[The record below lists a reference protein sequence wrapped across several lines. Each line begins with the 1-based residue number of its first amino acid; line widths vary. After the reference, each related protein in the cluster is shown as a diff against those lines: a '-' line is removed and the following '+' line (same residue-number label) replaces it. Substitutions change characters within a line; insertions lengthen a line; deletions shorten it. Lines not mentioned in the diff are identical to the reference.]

1 MAFTAPPRP
10 PDSSPPGSIEPID
23 RGELEALIEA
33 LIEEARQ
40 RARRRRRRY
49 GAIVLLIAAVGSC
62 GVPRRRRARR
72 GRGGN
77 SRHSPR
83 PGGAKPGRG
92 HAVGVAARSA
102 PGRHHLRVG
111 DRVRPAHTEHGLH
124 RGHERQARRLS
135 GGGGPCRGGACTR
148 RATPGSTGARSG
160 SSPIS
165 TRVDALAADPRR
177 PGTLYAG
184 TGVAV
189 YKTVN
194 GGRSWRGWNRGLLP
208 SPPVI
213 KRGQMK
219 GTPGWRRAEGWVGA
233 LAVDPVDSRIVWAGS
248 GGGVK
253 KSTDGGRS
261 WKTVLWRGRYM
272 GVGALAI
279 APTRP
284 QTVYAGV
291 SYSTPANCGIGFFI
305 PCVDEAVL
313 LKTTDG
319 GATWK
324 PTGLVLAGP
333 QEPSALLVDL
343 RRPSTLYAAVGA
355 TVLESDDGGD
365 SWKTISHGG
374 GSDDQALPGN
384 HRVSS
389 LAVDPSGAVFA
400 AAPTDDGGIFK
411 TTDAGATWT
420 HVVSGVAVDHV
431 AVDPR
436 QPTTI
441 YAVGTQWSRVGTPAV
456 QANKTLVLRSTD
468 GGRTWSS
475 AG

>member
-1 MAFTAPPRP
+1 MPLAPLPADIIFTSAIAFDPRTP
-10 PDSSPPGSIEPID
+10 NTV
-23 RGELEALIEA
+23 
-33 LIEEARQ
+33 
-40 RARRRRRRY
+40 Y
-49 GAIVLLIAAVGSC
+49 IAATSGKRDFVGRWTS
-62 GVPRRRRARR
+62 VSW
-72 GRGGN
+72 GRVYKTSDAGQ
-77 SRHSPR
+77 HW
-83 PGGAKPGRG
+83 
-92 HAVGVAARSA
+92 RSA
-102 PGRHHLRVG
+102 
-111 DRVRPAHTEHGLH
+111 
-124 RGHERQARRLS
+124 
-135 GGGGPCRGGACTR
+135 
-148 RATPGSTGARSG
+148 G

-165 TRVDALAADPRR
+165 TRVDALAADPRH

-213 KRGQMK
+213 KRGQTK

-272 GVGALAI
+272 GVEALAI

-291 SYSTPANCGIGFFI
+291 SYATPANCGIGSFI
-305 PCVDEAVL
+305 RCVDKAVL

-324 PTGLVLAGP
+324 PTSLALAG
-333 QEPSALLVDL
+333 QQVLSALVVDL
-343 RRPSTLYAAVGA
+343 KRPNTLYAAVGA